1 MHHNMHHFFLSCA
14 LHYHVDPIFKD
25 AMSFT
30 TLPFHLISTPWKG
43 LAFGSCPKRICFGFL
58 CSDILAMCPNH
69 HMQYIQHYTFPNHL
83 SHPVH
88 LPNSSLRWGDSP
100 CELLK
105 AYDGKDTSETA
116 IVGGLKLLVWFAF
129 SHIAEF
135 QVLQPCRL
143 HVWSWLSVTCSKKLI
158 SLASKIHRNQLQCVL
173 LCQLPH
179 ENRSAPCVVL
189 CGVFYQSVLPT

>member
-1 MHHNMHHFFLSCA
+1 MEGPGLWQ
-14 LHYHVDPIFKD
+14 
-25 AMSFT
+25 
-30 TLPFHLISTPWKG
+30 LPKEDLFWFSMFRHSGYVSQSPH
-43 LAFGSCPKRICFGFL
+43 AV
-58 CSDILAMCPNH
+58 
-69 HMQYIQHYTFPNHL
+69 QHYTFPNHL
-83 SHPVH
+83 SHSVH

-116 IVGGLKLLVWFAF
+116 IVEGLKLLVWFAF

-135 QVLQPCRL
+135 QVIQPCRL

-158 SLASKIHRNQLQCVL
+158 SLASQMHRNQLQCVL

-179 ENRSAPCVVL
+179 ENCSAPCVVL
-189 CGVFYQSVLPT
+189 CGVFYQSVLPTLRFWLYHSHTGVYTTTPKTVLSALSCS

>member
-1 MHHNMHHFFLSCA
+1 MEGPGLWQ
-14 LHYHVDPIFKD
+14 
-25 AMSFT
+25 
-30 TLPFHLISTPWKG
+30 LPKEDLFWFSMFRHSGYVSQSPH
-43 LAFGSCPKRICFGFL
+43 AV
-58 CSDILAMCPNH
+58 
-69 HMQYIQHYTFPNHL
+69 QHYTFPNHL

-105 AYDGKDTSETA
+105 AYDGKDTSDTA

-158 SLASKIHRNQLQCVL
+158 SLYSLPNTQEPTAMRPSMSIAPRQSFCTLRRSVWGFLSVGSSYFAILIASLTYRRIYNHTKDSSQC
-173 LCQLPH
+173 
-179 ENRSAPCVVL
+179 S
-189 CGVFYQSVLPT
+189 